1 MTTLADLV
9 TQLQSEV
16 PAVNSVPTSTQY
28 EQAIKDAILEF
39 SRLCGLTK
47 RAQLSIVANTAA
59 YALPTDFL
67 KLIWLESLTGAD
79 GVILSDAG
87 IIPVSSRWE
96 EDDYTIVNKVITFYP
111 TPTYTLTREIKY
123 KAAWVGTGSPLDY
136 TTLGEDEA
144 QIILLKAKS
153 ICLGKQVNAANAGV
167 KYSLGAVSVDKGSG
181 VESKSSKAEKLDDE
195 FKEACDRYNG
205 AILEV
210 S

>member
-1 MTTLADLV
+1 MTTLANLV

-16 PAVNSVPTSTQY
+16 PAVNSVPTSDQY
-28 EQAIKDAILEF
+28 NQAIKDAILEF

-47 RAQLSIVANTAA
+47 RAELSIVANTAA
-59 YALPTDFL
+59 YNLPADFL
-67 KLIWLESLTGAD
+67 KLIWLESLVGAD

-87 IIPVSSRWE
+87 IIPVSSSWKE
-96 EDDYTIVNKVITFYP
+96 DYTIVNKVITFYP
-111 TPTYTLTREIKY
+111 TPTYTLAREIKY
-123 KAAWVGTGSPLDY
+123 KSAWVASSGDY
-136 TTLGEDEA
+136 TTLGDDEA
-144 QIILLKAKS
+144 QIIMLKAKS

-181 VESKSSKAEKLDDE
+181 VESKSNKAEKLDDE

>member
-39 SRLCGLTK
+39 SR
-47 RAQLSIVANTAA
+47 IVANTAA